1 MSMTESK
8 SAEEHD
14 RVEVGPLGQAQWT
27 GKTFESKTTSESGI
41 SKVFGGEQAHD
52 QTPGRVGRWLGE
64 DELHSSAVLNARQEN
79 GRETGYDVVVK
90 IRSDSGEYN
99 REQFGQI
106 FMGAQKGKSGAT
118 PSGEWTL
125 SAEISKEVVHELEAN
140 SSRFRKAASTDERM
154 RILSE
159 VFKEKRGLQGER
171 SPRRRRPGPLRRPL
185 RARVDPRAEGR
196 RELPRGCRA
205 AAAQRSNRRSSTGC

>member
-1 MSMTESK
+1 M
-8 SAEEHD
+8 
-14 RVEVGPLGQAQWT
+14 EVGPLGQAQWT
-27 GKTFESKTTSESGI
+27 GKTFESRTTSDSGV
-41 SKVFGGEQAHD
+41 SKVFGGEQPA
-52 QTPGRVGRWLGE
+52 TRRAGTRRTLAGRGRAAP
-64 DELHSSAVLNARQEN
+64 SAVLNARQEN

-106 FMGAQKGKSGAT
+106 FMGAQKGKSNAT

-140 SSRFRKAASTDERM
+140 SSRFRKAATTDERM

-159 VFKEKRGLQGER
+159 VFKENG
-171 SPRRRRPGPLRRPL
+171 
-185 RARVDPRAEGR
+185 A
-196 RELPRGCRA
+196 RA
-205 AAAQRSNRRSSTGC
+205 AGGMIRSGGRSALAWTLELKGDENFPGAAGRQRLKE

>member
-1 MSMTESK
+1 MIY
-8 SAEEHD
+8 D
-14 RVEVGPLGQAQWT
+14 RA
-27 GKTFESKTTSESGI
+27 
-41 SKVFGGEQAHD
+41 
-52 QTPGRVGRWLGE
+52 LGE

-106 FMGAQKGKSGAT
+106 FMGAQKGKSDAT

-125 SAEISKEVVHELEAN
+125 GAEISKKVVHELEAN
-140 SSRFRKAASTDERM
+140 SSRFRKAATTDERM

-159 VFKEKRGLQGER
+159 IFKENG
-171 SPRRRRPGPLRRPL
+171 
-185 RARVDPRAEGR
+185 A
-196 RELPRGCRA
+196 RA
-205 AAAQRSNRRSSTGC
+205 AGGMVRYGGRFALAWTLELKGDENFPATEEARRAAHEEPGNGRQRRTRGQGGSGQAAGAAP